1 LGGLFHVAFLFLFL
15 FVGGMLLVVHV
26 LSFEFG
32 RLLRMLWT
40 IHFWSGAYLFDEIS
54 NRLDHQGPPIP

>member
-1 LGGLFHVAFLFLFL
+1 MAAASTKQIRGTRID
-15 FVGGMLLVVHV
+15 LV
-26 LSFEFG
+26 EFG

-54 NRLDHQGPPIP
+54 NRLDHQGPPIPQAALL